1 MEVVSNSSPIIH
13 LSKIGRLD
21 LLKFLFDTIKIP
33 EAVYKEC
40 VIEGGCRPE
49 VKIIRDAKWIK
60 VVNIKDTN
68 LTKLL
73 KAEVDEG
80 EAEAIALALE
90 IGADLVLLDD
100 YEAREKARL
109 LGLKVTGTIGILLK
123 AKKKGLIKS
132 LKDEIE
138 NLQLGGF
145 WLRKDFVKKI
155 LKIVDEI

>member
-40 VIEGGCRPE
+40 VIEGGYRPE

-90 IGADLVLLDD
+90 IGA
-100 YEAREKARL
+100 
-109 LGLKVTGTIGILLK
+109 
-123 AKKKGLIKS
+123 
-132 LKDEIE
+132 EIE